1 MPRFTRPSD
10 DSEEMPTA
18 AAVNA
23 ALLMDNDEIDFRFRD
38 IRYREYAM
46 TEEVDAEFDQKQA
59 ALAQL
64 KYMRWLA
71 STPTAAEIAAAQ
83 RALTSSAIE

>member
-1 MPRFTRPSD
+1 
-10 DSEEMPTA
+10 
-18 AAVNA
+18 
-23 ALLMDNDEIDFRFRD
+23 
-38 IRYREYAM
+38 M